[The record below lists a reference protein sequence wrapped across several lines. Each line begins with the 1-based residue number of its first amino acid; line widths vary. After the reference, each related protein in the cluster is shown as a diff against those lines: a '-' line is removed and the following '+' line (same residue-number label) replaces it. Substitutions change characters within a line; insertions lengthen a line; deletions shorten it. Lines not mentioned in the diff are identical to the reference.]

1 MYTLKIIS
9 ISYFLQR
16 CLLGK
21 KFVCSHFVAL
31 DAVSDVLTGEQSVP
45 LMPPMSTLW
54 DNTTPHPFLVK
65 RGQFSALI
73 VFVLDV
79 ALMSIS
85 SLWWSLC
92 TRSDISFCAHQ
103 FDVAT
108 NKTTMKMA
116 SFGAAED
123 GSEQRH
129 CVFCVCFCTCFCIFT
144 CINPWWWHYGR
155 QHAVWMDGTITSCL
169 RRQFSRRWGTP
180 SFLSPGWHLLTFL
193 SLACPVV
200 FLYLELWLYLYLFL
214 HLQTYICDR
223 FLALNGH
230 SLPLVPL
237 CHRGGAC
244 WHAKGL

>member
-1 MYTLKIIS
+1 MLAMILVLFVDIFLTLVFAYSHILIVCLAKVCLFTFCRS
-9 ISYFLQR
+9 GSGVWYSYW
-16 CLLGK
+16 G
-21 KFVCSHFVAL
+21 A
-31 DAVSDVLTGEQSVP
+31 VP
-45 LMPPMSTLW
+45 LMPQMSTLW

-79 ALMSIS
+79 ALMSIL

-116 SFGAAED
+116 SFGAAGD
-123 GSEQRH
+123 GSVQRH

-223 FLALNGH
+223 FWLWMGT
-230 SLPLVPL
+230 PCP
-237 CHRGGAC
+237 
-244 WHAKGL
+244 